1 MNRSLPWMSGAAIAL
16 STLLYASA
24 VFPTA
29 VDGFWHDRPI
39 SLTESVN
46 DGRTRERFLSISSED
61 AWDRYRVLFFYFLTG
76 FIEHRSQ
83 YGAPVH
89 YSGFPSSGGHLLSGL
104 EGFARTAPLF
114 ASWISAGN
122 PTVLQDAALG
132 TDIDLVEI
140 LRTGIVTG
148 SDPASPEFW
157 GRMKDNDQR
166 IVEAADIAITL
177 WLTRFEIWDKLDASQ
192 KANVSNWLKQVNDVR
207 IDNRNN
213 WILRTVVVNAFL
225 DSVGFKVADG
235 YSNLYEF
242 KSNYLESG
250 WFRDGPTGEVDYY
263 NTWSI
268 PYDLFWISEMSP
280 SIDRAFID
288 DVISKSSYLTKHLL
302 SPAGLAMMGRSICYR
317 TSVPSP
323 VSINALRK
331 KSVEHERE
339 ARRALDVTWNYF
351 ISNKILRDGTIT
363 MGYTD
368 NDPRLVDNYSGPGS
382 CHWGLR
388 SLTLAYMNRPTASF
402 WTNGSSPLP
411 VEISDYHIDLDAIGW
426 KVDGVKSSGEIRITL
441 RDNIGNAS
449 RDLESFGVWGR
460 AIEYIFQRPR
470 RPQNYYSKY
479 KLPTYTNKS
488 QVLEAN

>member
-83 YGAPVH
+83 YGALVH

-140 LRTGIVTG
+140 LRAGIVAG

-460 AIEYIFQRPR
+460 ADLAPR
-470 RPQNYYSKY
+470 
-479 KLPTYTNKS
+479 T
-488 QVLEAN
+488 